1 MFCFCSVG
9 SIQQRVFQHAS
20 GLVCSCT
27 SLFFVLCLFVCV
39 CTLYH
44 SKGSLIFL
52 CSNTI
57 IRAGAIKAVCYFC
70 LVDFSGFQKCEPTLI
85 EPSQKQSWL
94 LHTKKKLK
102 FSCRTKF
109 KSHTMINSF
118 FFVMCLWFYV
128 SFPSLFRIRRGCN
141 RGYLVIGNYAVRSN
155 KCVISDIQ

>member
-27 SLFFVLCLFVCV
+27 SLFFCFVFVCLCV

-70 LVDFSGFQKCEPTLI
+70 LVDFSEFQKWEPTLI
-85 EPSQKQSWL
+85 EPSPKQSWL

-118 FFVMCLWFYV
+118 FLLCVCDFMFL
-128 SFPSLFRIRRGCN
+128 SRHSSELEGDA
-141 RGYLVIGNYAVRSN
+141 IGVTW
-155 KCVISDIQ
+155 